1 MVPGSDRDITLKL
14 LGSPSLMAGGEK
26 VSVPDKALVL
36 LGLLAMSEGFTVNR
50 AKIRPILWGEYD
62 QHKANANLRQ
72 LIARIR
78 KIEHSLGQV
87 LLIFAGDEISLSAQ
101 NCRVDYAEL
110 MAVIQL
116 ARSSAEPAEF
126 CEPLLAAWAGILL
139 DGLEFGEAGIEEWLE
154 ERRNSIKDQFLEAA
168 RHILDAEAGAAS
180 SDSRWRLA
188 LKLIDI
194 DNTEEVAYRAL
205 MRVCADR
212 ADRGLALRIYRRCK
226 RVLASELG
234 VEPDQRTNDLARALR
249 LTDTQQPDKKPV
261 TAQVVRVSGSTPAP
275 IDPMRASKPAAGTRP
290 APVLIVLPPVS
301 IVTDDLAR
309 GLALGFIEDI
319 TIGLSRFRQ
328 FSVIAPHTGLSVAYQ
343 SQDFN
348 AALTIVDVDYA
359 VTTALLPSAHGFRLS
374 VRLTSAA
381 TSEVLW
387 ATDAEF
393 TLGALRGVFDRVIAL
408 VVRSLVD
415 SIERTEL
422 QAPVPA
428 TDASVYRQYL
438 EGRRL
443 LTRHDLKNIRRARS
457 LFKEAI
463 TRVPDYSA
471 AMIGLSRSLT
481 SEWLVRG
488 MVETDLLKEAVA
500 LADKAAE
507 LDPFDGRAMRERGYA
522 SLYLRQHDY
531 SLAAFEEALQLNPH
545 DADILA
551 DYADALAHAGNPSE
565 GLKYCLKAIDLNP
578 LPPDDYVWTL
588 GSIYYQLGQYKD
600 AMLALKQVENNSATA
615 RLLAACSAQL
625 GDKAEAQRYSRVV
638 RSVYPGFSVRDVE
651 TIVPNKNLADTKHLV
666 EGLKL
671 AGLQ

>member
-1 MVPGSDRDITLKL
+1 
-14 LGSPSLMAGGEK
+14 MAGGEK
-26 VSVPDKALVL
+26 IAVPDKAFAL
-36 LGLLAMSEGFTVNR
+36 LGILAMSEGFAVNR
-50 AKIRPILWGEYD
+50 AKIRPILWAEYD

-78 KIEHSLGQV
+78 KIERSLGQV
-87 LLIFAGDEISLSAQ
+87 LLTFDGDEIKLSLQS
-101 NCRVDYAEL
+101 CRIDYVDL
-110 MAVIQL
+110 VAVIKQ
-116 ARSSAEPAEF
+116 ARNSAEPSEF

-154 ERRNSIKDQFLEAA
+154 ERRSSIKDQFLEAA
-168 RHILDAEAGAAS
+168 RHILDAEASAAS
-180 SDSRWRLA
+180 SDSCWRLA

-194 DNTEEVAYRAL
+194 DNTEEAAYRAL
-205 MRVCADR
+205 MRVCAGR

-234 VEPDQRTNDLARALR
+234 VEPDQRTNDLALSLR
-249 LTDTQQPDKKPV
+249 LTDAQQPDNKKLV
-261 TAQVVRVSGSTPAP
+261 TAQVVRVSGSAPALV
-275 IDPMRASKPAAGTRP
+275 DPQRAGRPATGGVRP

-301 IVTDDLAR
+301 IVADDLAR

-428 TDASVYRQYL
+428 SDASVYRQYL

-463 TRVPDYSA
+463 SRVPDYSA

-500 LADKAAE
+500 LADRAAE

-551 DYADALAHAGNPSE
+551 DYADALAHAGNPSD

-651 TIVPNKNLADTKHLV
+651 TIVPNKNLADTRHLV